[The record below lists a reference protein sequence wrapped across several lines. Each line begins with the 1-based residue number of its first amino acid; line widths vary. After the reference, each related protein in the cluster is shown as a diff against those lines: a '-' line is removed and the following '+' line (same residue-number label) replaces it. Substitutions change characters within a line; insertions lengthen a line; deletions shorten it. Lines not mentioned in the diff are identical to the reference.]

1 MSLLFSTTIKDK
13 NIEEYKEM
21 REHLRVRGMSIGD
34 YLIHSYRQETKV
46 RPLDTSQKWDITYE

>member
-21 REHLRVRGMSIGD
+21 REHLRVRGISIGD

-46 RPLDTSQKWDITYE
+46 RPLDTSQK